1 MNKKKSTH
9 PSLQRLPSVHCDT
22 RSMQGV
28 GWESIL
34 AGATPM
40 CTRTSGEEQLTPQL
54 IRFKVLSRKEKV
66 LQLGKR
72 RERVSAHMP
81 RQVTGDRGS
90 SETWQ
95 VALGMT
101 GFASSLSHLAGD
113 YSGGGNVAAAK
124 K

>member
-1 MNKKKSTH
+1 
-9 PSLQRLPSVHCDT
+9 
-22 RSMQGV
+22 
-28 GWESIL
+28 
-34 AGATPM
+34 M